1 MGLYS
6 PGLEVLSGTVCGG
19 FCLIT
24 LLFHLCCATSAF
36 ALLGSWGVPQMSG
49 LFSLALLKCW
59 GFVPL
64 SRALLWCVVL
74 DEFPEGLVCSCLY

>member
-24 LLFHLCCATSAF
+24 LMFHRRCAASAF

-64 SRALLWCVVL
+64 SRALLWCMVL